1 MLPNLIPQ
9 SQELE
14 KIFRKK
20 NIKPLNKIDKEVFK
34 EFFNTLKEGEDYV
47 DALKHANMLNGTLK
61 KVESIN
67 TIGGR
72 YFPNHIKSY
81 VESNIT
87 HLLTYKAKIY
97 SREITINFGIF
108 GEPNIDELDFYD
120 ENIEFIFLW
129 LYFCGEYA
137 LDTCTK
143 QLTANLYLTNFKK
156 KLPENRTAI
165 IGAENVN
172 TAFTTRCIPDG
183 VIVLFREEE
192 WKKVFIHE
200 TIHTYGLDL
209 GHHESKIKD
218 SIEKLFQVKSDFR
231 TTEAYTET
239 WARIM
244 NSCVYSF
251 LSSNNISEKL
261 FMSRLKIALDIERY
275 YSVYQTVKVLHHM
288 GLTYDDLINDTE
300 KSKKLREVMYK
311 EGTHVLNYYVI
322 TSILLSDYSEFIAMC
337 KKNNQPSSII
347 RFNSSDYNLKHFV
360 KLIKKLRDGLNMRAL
375 IRDVTLKFKK
385 HRGHLRNSL
394 RMSAIGF
401 YL

>member
-143 QLTANLYLTNFKK
+143 QLTANF
-156 KLPENRTAI
+156 
-165 IGAENVN
+165 
-172 TAFTTRCIPDG
+172 
-183 VIVLFREEE
+183 
-192 WKKVFIHE
+192 
-200 TIHTYGLDL
+200 
-209 GHHESKIKD
+209 
-218 SIEKLFQVKSDFR
+218 
-231 TTEAYTET
+231 
-239 WARIM
+239 
-244 NSCVYSF
+244 
-251 LSSNNISEKL
+251 
-261 FMSRLKIALDIERY
+261 
-275 YSVYQTVKVLHHM
+275 
-288 GLTYDDLINDTE
+288 
-300 KSKKLREVMYK
+300 
-311 EGTHVLNYYVI
+311 
-322 TSILLSDYSEFIAMC
+322 
-337 KKNNQPSSII
+337 
-347 RFNSSDYNLKHFV
+347 
-360 KLIKKLRDGLNMRAL
+360 
-375 IRDVTLKFKK
+375 
-385 HRGHLRNSL
+385 
-394 RMSAIGF
+394 
-401 YL
+401 